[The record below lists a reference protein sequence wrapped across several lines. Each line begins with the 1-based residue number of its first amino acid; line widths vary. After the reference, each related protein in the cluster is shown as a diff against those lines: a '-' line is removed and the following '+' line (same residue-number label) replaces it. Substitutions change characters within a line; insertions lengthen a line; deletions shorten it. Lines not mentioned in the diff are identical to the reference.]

1 MTKYTLSDIVSNCW
15 IPCYLK
21 LHVYPW
27 KSWLHGGRFPFTKR
41 FRKFRLGCKW
51 NMIFRFVPLENFR
64 KKWNFWKGSP
74 VFPVEIFRWKSVFH
88 LRVSQRF
95 TSSRPLTTIVF
106 HTFGK
111 YGGKYGGYFVGFPLS
126 FLRMFSVSW
135 AGSWLRN
142 IATSQ
147 LCHVCQ

>member
-1 MTKYTLSDIVSNCW
+1 MEKDLLQNKCILKYFMLVAF
-15 IPCYLK
+15 
-21 LHVYPW
+21 
-27 KSWLHGGRFPFTKR
+27 SWAVKGCFPFSKR

-64 KKWNFWKGSP
+64 KKWNFWIGSP

-106 HTFGK
+106 HIFGK
-111 YGGKYGGYFVGFPLS
+111 YGGKYGGYFVGLPLS
-126 FLRMFSVSW
+126 CLRMFCVSW